1 MQWHNTGRTGK
12 RIPVTENASRFRS
25 PPSHIDEEGK
35 RRVNDIL
42 IAGILFPAIPL
53 AMNNVS
59 GRYTAV
65 AGLIRNLHD
74 TMEQPHL
81 SATKHSIFMAELVS
95 LKRRMHLIKASQ
107 FFGGL
112 AFVFNLLFVLATY
125 LSIVTISP
133 LLFPTAIILMAVS
146 MSLFVVEIYLS
157 TGALRIHIG
166 DVETLREKTGS

>member
-1 MQWHNTGRTGK
+1 M
-12 RIPVTENASRFRS
+12 
-25 PPSHIDEEGK
+25 
-35 RRVNDIL
+35 NDIL

-65 AGLIRNLHD
+65 AGLIRNL
-74 TMEQPHL
+74 EQPDL

-125 LSIVTISP
+125 LSVTTITP
-133 LLFPTAIILMAVS
+133 LLFPVAIILMAVS
-146 MSLFVVEIYLS
+146 MSLFVMEIYLS
-157 TGALRIHIG
+157 TGALKIHIG
-166 DVETLREKTGS
+166 DVETLREKTGK

>member
-1 MQWHNTGRTGK
+1 M
-12 RIPVTENASRFRS
+12 
-25 PPSHIDEEGK
+25 
-35 RRVNDIL
+35 NDIL

-59 GRYTAV
+59 GRCTAV
-65 AGLIRNLHD
+65 VGLIRNLHD

-81 SATKHSIFMAELVS
+81 SETKHSIFMAELVS
-95 LKRRMHLIKASQ
+95 LKRRMHLIKATQ

-112 AFVFNLLFVLATY
+112 AFVFKLLFVLATY

-146 MSLFVVEIYLS
+146 MTLFIVDIYMYMNKS
-157 TGALRIHIG
+157 PANPYR
-166 DVETLREKTGS
+166 RR

>member
-1 MQWHNTGRTGK
+1 M
-12 RIPVTENASRFRS
+12 
-25 PPSHIDEEGK
+25 
-35 RRVNDIL
+35 NDIL

-65 AGLIRNLHD
+65 AGLIRNIHD
-74 TMEQPHL
+74 TMEQPDL

-95 LKRRMHLIKASQ
+95 LKRRMQLIKASQ

-125 LSIVTISP
+125 LSVSTITP
-133 LLFPTAIILMAVS
+133 LLFPVAIILMAVS

-157 TGALRIHIG
+157 TGALKIHIG
-166 DVETLREKTGS
+166 DVETLREKTDN

>member
-1 MQWHNTGRTGK
+1 MS
-12 RIPVTENASRFRS
+12 AA
-25 PPSHIDEEGK
+25 D
-35 RRVNDIL
+35 
-42 IAGILFPAIPL
+42 
-53 AMNNVS
+53 
-59 GRYTAV
+59 TAV

-81 SATKHSIFMAELVS
+81 SAIKHSIFMAELVS

-125 LSIVTISP
+125 LSIVIISP

-146 MSLFVVEIYLS
+146 MSLFVVDIS
-157 TGALRIHIG
+157 IDRGAADPYWRRQDTAG
-166 DVETLREKTGS
+166 KTGS

>member
-1 MQWHNTGRTGK
+1 M
-12 RIPVTENASRFRS
+12 
-25 PPSHIDEEGK
+25 
-35 RRVNDIL
+35 NDIL

-65 AGLIRNLHD
+65 FGLIRNLHD
-74 TMEQPHL
+74 RLEQPHF
-81 SATKHSIFMAELVS
+81 STTKHSIFIAELVS

-107 FFGGL
+107 FFSGL

-157 TGALRIHIG
+157 IGALRIHIG
-166 DVETLREKTGS
+166 DVETLREETGS

>member
-1 MQWHNTGRTGK
+1 M
-12 RIPVTENASRFRS
+12 
-25 PPSHIDEEGK
+25 
-35 RRVNDIL
+35 NDIL
-42 IAGILFPAIPL
+42 IAGILFTAIPL

-65 AGLIRNLHD
+65 AGLFRNLRD
-74 TMEQPHL
+74 RLEQPHP
-81 SATKHSIFMAELVS
+81 SATKHSIFIAELVS

-112 AFVFNLLFVLATY
+112 AFVFKLLSVLATY
-125 LSIVTISP
+125 RSIATISP
-133 LLFPTAIILMAVS
+133 LLLPIAIILMAVS

-166 DVETLREKTGS
+166 DVETLREKTGT

>member
-1 MQWHNTGRTGK
+1 M
-12 RIPVTENASRFRS
+12 
-25 PPSHIDEEGK
+25 
-35 RRVNDIL
+35 NDIL

-53 AMNNVS
+53 TMNNVS
-59 GRYTAV
+59 SRYTAV
-65 AGLIRNLHD
+65 AGLIRNIHD

-81 SATKHSIFMAELVS
+81 SATKHSVFMAELVS

-112 AFVFNLLFVLATY
+112 AFVFNLLFELATY

-133 LLFPTAIILMAVS
+133 LMFTNAIILMAVS
-146 MSLFVVEIYLS
+146 MSLFIVEIYLS

-166 DVETLREKTGS
+166 DVETLREKAGS

>member
-1 MQWHNTGRTGK
+1 
-12 RIPVTENASRFRS
+12 
-25 PPSHIDEEGK
+25 
-35 RRVNDIL
+35 
-42 IAGILFPAIPL
+42 
-53 AMNNVS
+53 
-59 GRYTAV
+59 
-65 AGLIRNLHD
+65 
-74 TMEQPHL
+74 
-81 SATKHSIFMAELVS
+81 MAELAS
-95 LKRRMHLIKASQ
+95 LKRRMHLIKTSQ